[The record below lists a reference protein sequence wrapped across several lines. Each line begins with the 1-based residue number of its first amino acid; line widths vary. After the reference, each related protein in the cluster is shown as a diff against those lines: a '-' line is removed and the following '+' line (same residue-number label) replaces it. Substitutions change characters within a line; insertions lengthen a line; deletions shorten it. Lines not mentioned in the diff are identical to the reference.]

1 MLPIVL
7 AIFTI
12 VITVQ
17 QQSITRKQRAEDQ
30 KIGFEQVQLEKE
42 LADKQYQNDIFETYI
57 NDIGHFLIETNSTL
71 APTVT
76 IASLI
81 RAKTLNVLR
90 HLETHRIARII
101 FFLYE
106 ANQLS
111 TVHQHAALDLSTAE
125 LSHINFSQFAM
136 HRKTLDQLS
145 LTGVIFNNVT
155 FTNVRM
161 TNTNFSDTRFENV
174 DFSHAVMDG
183 SDFSFARLVNVT
195 FSYATLRNVNFSYSE
210 MENVQFV
217 STRLRVAN
225 FSFTSLSHISFSN
238 SSMVEVTFSSAVL
251 HHLTYSLA
259 NIRKADFS
267 ATQTTNLSFS
277 STILTA
283 TNFANANLSNTTFQR
298 AQCIGAHFLQAILS
312 SCDLSFANAKAAM
325 FVRADLFDVNFTL
338 TNLHKSD
345 FMGSDATID
354 MLTQALTVHDA
365 RFSNG
370 TLLHDVNLISD
381 GRAKCHGSLTDHWT
395 LESGN
400 ISIVRWNTH
409 ENHCYFAL
417 QPSNSTGVMIQNI
430 VLSKIRNE
438 TAEKREK
445 RLVLNGNVSVGV
457 WIEVRGLT
465 GEGRVVDEQVL
476 HWNGTSVSLSLDDEM
491 ETVKVSVIF
500 SGVIVGDDGNGG
512 EMEKRWCDAV
522 EAYMDYD
529 NELEDWQI
537 PLPNIAYN
545 ARWEGHGKTIAGG
558 NESGS
563 NTNQLS
569 GPYGLCFDDLQHLYI
584 ADYNNH
590 RVLMFRSN
598 ATHGQVVAGGRGRGN
613 RFDQLNRPMDLL
625 IDKETDTL
633 IICDSHN
640 RRVMQWPRINGKSG
654 ERIVDKIYCR
664 GLALDAQRF
673 LYVSDGIRNLVR
685 QYRLGKLDGMI
696 VAGGYGSGDKLNQL
710 NSPTGI
716 FIDRQQ
722 SIYISDSF
730 NHRIVKWAKGA
741 KEGIV
746 VAGGHGN
753 GTNLTQLN
761 NPRQVIVDQNGT
773 IYVADH
779 GNQRI
784 MRFEAGV
791 AEGSVIVGDKGF
803 GNSSDQFRYPTGL
816 CFDGN
821 GYKVYVLP
829 IPKSEKPKLTL
840 SVPEKPMPQVDNVE
854 NYVLV
859 WLDQSNGG
867 KGKSGEESKRQ
878 LQQVVN
884 CVKIFLDPKTCHEFM
899 SNVKDVKIFV
909 IVSGAVEEDFV
920 SSIHDEKQL
929 ESIYVYSPGKVQ
941 ESWFSEYQEITGIY
955 TTIHALCEQLSKDVT
970 RLDRTL
976 LGFEMMERS
985 KSKNGSDA
993 SQQEASFMYDQLFRD
1008 IVLSV
1013 TDEDMQDISQNDILS
1028 GHVYLLVYSRFIP
1041 LSHAEQSSSYS

>member
-529 NELEDWQI
+529 ND
-537 PLPNIAYN
+537 P
-545 ARWEGHGKTIAGG
+545 
-558 NESGS
+558 
-563 NTNQLS
+563 
-569 GPYGLCFDDLQHLYI
+569 DDLRDLPIIPPNSKWDIHGETVSKFMQAGDSVDQLDHPIGIYIYNQTILYI
-584 ADYNNH
+584 ADYEHH
-590 RVLMFRSN
+590 RIVKWDLN
-598 ATHGQVVAGGRGRGN
+598 AISGQIVAGDGKPGN
-613 RFDQLNRPMDLL
+613 ENYRLYLPRNVIIDSYTDSLL
-625 IDKETDTL
+625 
-633 IICDSHN
+633 ICDSGNH
-640 RRVMQWPRINGKSG
+640 RIMQWPRVSG
-654 ERIVDKIYCR
+654 SYGEKIVVNIQCWA
-664 GLALDAQRF
+664 LALDDYRY
-673 LYVSDGIRNLVR
+673 LYIIDNDNNVVKR
-685 QYRLGKLDGMI
+685 YRLETSNGTV
-696 VAGGYGSGDKLNQL
+696 VAGGYGPGDKLNQL
-710 NSPTGI
+710 NSPTDI

-730 NHRIVKWAKGA
+730 NHRIVKWTKGA

-753 GTNLTQLN
+753 GANL
-761 NPRQVIVDQNGT
+761 
-773 IYVADH
+773 
-779 GNQRI
+779 
-784 MRFEAGV
+784 
-791 AEGSVIVGDKGF
+791 
-803 GNSSDQFRYPTGL
+803 
-816 CFDGN
+816 
-821 GYKVYVLP
+821 
-829 IPKSEKPKLTL
+829 
-840 SVPEKPMPQVDNVE
+840 
-854 NYVLV
+854 
-859 WLDQSNGG
+859 
-867 KGKSGEESKRQ
+867 
-878 LQQVVN
+878 
-884 CVKIFLDPKTCHEFM
+884 
-899 SNVKDVKIFV
+899 
-909 IVSGAVEEDFV
+909 
-920 SSIHDEKQL
+920 
-929 ESIYVYSPGKVQ
+929 
-941 ESWFSEYQEITGIY
+941 
-955 TTIHALCEQLSKDVT
+955 
-970 RLDRTL
+970 
-976 LGFEMMERS
+976 
-985 KSKNGSDA
+985 
-993 SQQEASFMYDQLFRD
+993 
-1008 IVLSV
+1008 
-1013 TDEDMQDISQNDILS
+1013 
-1028 GHVYLLVYSRFIP
+1028 
-1041 LSHAEQSSSYS
+1041 

>member
-1 MLPIVL
+1 MEEIPESDAPSETRSNQFSSHNSSCRNGKLVHILKFIFSLLVPIVL

-12 VITVQ
+12 VVTVQ
-17 QQSITRKQRAEDQ
+17 QQSIANQQRSEDKQTAMQQR
-30 KIGFEQVQLEKE
+30 QLERH
-42 LADKQYQNDIFETYI
+42 LADDKYQNDIFEAYI
-57 NDIGHFLIETNSTL
+57 KDTGDLLEATHGHLTSSS
-71 APTVT
+71 T

-125 LSHINFSQFAM
+125 LSHINFSHFAM

-174 DFSHAVMDG
+174 DFSHTVMDG

-217 STRLRVAN
+217 STRLRMTN

-259 NIRKADFS
+259 NVRKADFS
-267 ATQTTNLSFS
+267 ATLATNLSFS

-298 AQCIGAHFLQAILS
+298 AQCIGAHFVQAILS
-312 SCDLSFANAKAAM
+312 SCDLSVANAKAVM

-345 FMGSDATID
+345 FMGSNATID
-354 MLTQALTVHDA
+354 MLKQALTVHDA

-381 GRAKCHGSLTDHWT
+381 GRARCHGSLTDHWT

-400 ISIVRWNTH
+400 ISIIMWNTH

-417 QPSNSTGVMIQNI
+417 QSSNSTGVMIQNI
-430 VLSKIRNE
+430 VSSKIWNE
-438 TAEKREK
+438 TTGKRGK
-445 RLVLNGNVSVGV
+445 RLGLDGNASVGV

-465 GEGRVVDEQVL
+465 EEGHVVDEQVL
-476 HWNGTSVSLSLDDEM
+476 HWNDTSVSLSLDDAM
-491 ETVKVSVIF
+491 ESVKVSVIF
-500 SGVIVGDDGNGG
+500 SGVIIGDDGNGGEMEERWCDAVEAYMDYDNDLEDWQIGDDGNGG

-529 NELEDWQI
+529 ND
-537 PLPNIAYN
+537 P
-545 ARWEGHGKTIAGG
+545 
-558 NESGS
+558 
-563 NTNQLS
+563 
-569 GPYGLCFDDLQHLYI
+569 DDLRDLPIIPPNSKWDIHGETVSKFMQAGDSVDQLDHPIGIYIYNQTILYI
-584 ADYNNH
+584 ADYEHH
-590 RVLMFRSN
+590 RIVKWDLN
-598 ATHGQVVAGGRGRGN
+598 AISGQIVAGDGKPGN
-613 RFDQLNRPMDLL
+613 ENYRLYLPRNVIIDSYTDSLL
-625 IDKETDTL
+625 
-633 IICDSHN
+633 ICDSGNH
-640 RRVMQWPRINGKSG
+640 RIMQWPRVSG
-654 ERIVDKIYCR
+654 SYGEKIVVNIQCWA
-664 GLALDAQRF
+664 LALDDYRY
-673 LYVSDGIRNLVR
+673 LYIIDNDNNVVKR
-685 QYRLGKLDGMI
+685 YRLETSNGTV
-696 VAGGYGSGDKLNQL
+696 VAGGYGPGDKLNQL
-710 NSPTGI
+710 NSPTDI

-730 NHRIVKWAKGA
+730 NHRIVKWTKGA

-753 GTNLTQLN
+753 GANLAQLN

-779 GNQRI
+779 ENQRI

-791 AEGSVIVGDKGF
+791 AEGSVIVGDKGV
-803 GNSSDQFRYPTGL
+803 GNKSDQFRYPTGL
-816 CFDGN
+816 CFDGDGN
-821 GYKVYVLP
+821 LYV
-829 IPKSEKPKLTL
+829 
-840 SVPEKPMPQVDNVE
+840 VD
-854 NYVLV
+854 
-859 WLDQSNGG
+859 
-867 KGKSGEESKRQ
+867 
-878 LQQVVN
+878 
-884 CVKIFLDPKTCHEFM
+884 
-899 SNVKDVKIFV
+899 
-909 IVSGAVEEDFV
+909 
-920 SSIHDEKQL
+920 HDNNRVQRFR
-929 ESIYVYSPGKVQ
+929 IY
-941 ESWFSEYQEITGIY
+941 
-955 TTIHALCEQLSKDVT
+955 L
-970 RLDRTL
+970 
-976 LGFEMMERS
+976 
-985 KSKNGSDA
+985 N
-993 SQQEASFMYDQLFRD
+993 
-1008 IVLSV
+1008 
-1013 TDEDMQDISQNDILS
+1013 
-1028 GHVYLLVYSRFIP
+1028 
-1041 LSHAEQSSSYS
+1041 